1 MTHDLDLAGV
11 WRYRVDDSPDFAQ
24 ADWDDSNWLKMDIP
38 QNWFLAGVD
47 HHGAVWFRHEFE
59 AAVSVGQ
66 FATLRFGGVD
76 YFADVYL
83 NGAHL
88 GHHEGYFEPFSFD
101 VTNVVQNGRNKLAI
115 RVDSPFE
122 PVGLDGWHMRKCL
135 IKGVL
140 NHHDCRPGG
149 GWVASGQAYNTGG
162 IWNRVML
169 TTHDAITIDRVLL
182 QADLDSKPPIL
193 NGQILVTNR
202 GKETAV
208 SFNLTCAP
216 DNFTDGDTYQS
227 DITLNIPS
235 GTTCHSISLP
245 VPNVKRWQPWDRG
258 FPHLYQ
264 FAIHNSQFTIHNL
277 QTFGFRSITV
287 DENYRWTINGRSYF
301 PRGSN
306 YIASQWLSET
316 LFPMIANSSHHP
328 FPAPD
333 EDRNSAAQ
341 NWFEYDVD
349 LMRAANLNLIRVHAH
364 VLPSE
369 FHAACDRAGLLVW
382 QDFPFQWGYSDE
394 SAFHEE
400 AKRQTQAM
408 IEQLYNHPSIVAWCI
423 HNESPWDAD
432 WMAGEAGGSYDP
444 AHNRDLD
451 AQLHQMAQT
460 LDPTRHVHMNSG
472 TGDSHVYP
480 GWYYG
485 HWHDYTGGDHS
496 APFPTEYGAQGMP
509 QIESTKQMFA
519 QFGEDAGHSAL
530 VRFKAWIDQQPQ
542 WVEAKD
548 MPPLDEVPAELH
560 DAYGVWKTW
569 RFHDFQPPETFD
581 SAGIELG
588 DSLAVFI
595 GNSQSYQNL
604 INQFATETY
613 RQNKYRKINGIMQF
627 MFVEPWPAITWAVLD
642 YWRKPKPAYYILKN
656 AMQPVLITAVL
667 PPAISAN
674 QPWSFNLLVVNDL
687 LESYPRAICRWN
699 IVNEQM
705 VQQDA
710 HSHSF
715 SLEPDSTTDPLTIS
729 AKPLLSGNYHLI
741 LTLHDDGGNL
751 LSQNSYLIE
760 VQE

>member
-1 MTHDLDLAGV
+1 MTHELDLAGV

-24 ADWDDSNWLKMDIP
+24 ADWDDSSWLKMDIP

-59 AAVSVGQ
+59 AAVSMGQ
-66 FATLRFGGVD
+66 FATLRFEGVD

-83 NGAHL
+83 NGVHL
-88 GHHEGYFEPFSFD
+88 GHHEGYFELFSFD
-101 VTNVVQNGRNKLAI
+101 VTDVVQNGRNQLAI

-122 PVGLDGWHMRKCL
+122 PVGLDGWHMHKCL

-149 GWVASGQAYNTGG
+149 GWGASGQAYNTGG

-169 TTHDAITIDRVLL
+169 ITHDAITIDRVLL
-182 QADLDSKPPIL
+182 QANLDSDPPLL
-193 NGQILVTNR
+193 NGQLLVTNR
-202 GKETAV
+202 GEETAV
-208 SFNLTCAP
+208 FLNLTCAP

-235 GTTCHSISLP
+235 GTSRHPISLP
-245 VPNVKRWQPWDRG
+245 VPNVKCWQPWDRG

-264 FAIHNSQFTIHNL
+264 FRIHNSKLRIHNL

-287 DENYRWTINGRSYF
+287 DENYCWTINGRSYF

-316 LFPMIANSSHHP
+316 LFPTIANNSNHP

-333 EDRNSAAQ
+333 EDRKGAAQ

-394 SAFHEE
+394 PAFHEE

-485 HWHDYTGGDHS
+485 HWHDYTGGDHG
-496 APFPTEYGAQGMP
+496 APFPTEFGAQGMP

-548 MPPLDEVPAELH
+548 MPPLNEVPAELH

-613 RQNKYRKINGIMQF
+613 RQNKYSKINGIMQF

-642 YWRKPKPAYYILKN
+642 YWRNPKPAYYILKN

-667 PPAISAN
+667 PLAISAN

-687 LESYPRAICRWN
+687 LESYPHTICRWK
-699 IVNEQM
+699 IVNAQM

-710 HSHSF
+710 NSHSF
-715 SLEPDSTTDPLTIS
+715 SLKPDSTTDPLTIS
-729 AKPLLSGNYHLI
+729 AKPLSSGDYRLI
-741 LTLHDDGGNL
+741 LTLHDGSDL
-751 LSQNSYLIE
+751 LSQNSYIIE
-760 VQE
+760 AQE